1 MDDNRLIN
9 ISPSTMAAII
19 KSVKLL
25 KEVGLDSDDILIST
39 DNTMTQV
46 IITGKSTT
54 QPLRKCTISI
64 FE

>member
-1 MDDNRLIN
+1 MIN

>member
-1 MDDNRLIN
+1 MDNNRLIN

>member
-9 ISPSTMAAII
+9 ISPSTMTAII